1 MDKKRASHQTE
12 QLAEMHTA
20 QLWIGP
26 HNFLVQQATLLLQ
39 TIFCTKK
46 GCATCTTCK
55 HIKEKQHHA
64 VKWYYPEKQYTIE
77 YVHDI
82 LATIAFKL
90 NKTEHFF
97 FIIQKADF
105 LTPACAN
112 RLLKSIEEPPPG
124 YHFLLLAERK
134 EQLLPTIRSRCIIK
148 LFYAA
153 NIASPHT
160 NLYSYFTT
168 TNHTSPSEFLKTL
181 DQSSINERE
190 TIELLD
196 TLLTYWA
203 TQYKKAVQK
212 SQEQAI
218 TKKAQILGILTHAAK
233 KPPMPGSS
241 KLFWRNLFLQFR
253 LHK

>member
-12 QLAEMHTA
+12 QLAKIHTA

-46 GCATCTTCK
+46 GCTTCITCQR
-55 HIKEKQHHA
+55 IKEKQHHA
-64 VKWYYPEKQYTIE
+64 IKWYYPEKQYTVE
-77 YVHDI
+77 YMRDI
-82 LATIAFKL
+82 LATISFKL
-90 NKTEHFF
+90 NKAEHFF

-112 RLLKSIEEPPPG
+112 RLLKSIEEPPLG

-134 EQLLPTIRSRCIIK
+134 EQLLPTIRSRCIIR
-148 LFYAA
+148 LFYAPNTA
-153 NIASPHT
+153 DSHP
-160 NLYSYFTT
+160 NLYSYFTA
-168 TNHTSPSEFLKTL
+168 TNHASPSEFLKTL
-181 DQSSINERE
+181 DQSNINERE
-190 TIELLD
+190 TVELLD
-196 TLLTYWA
+196 RLFTYWT
-203 TQYKKAVQK
+203 TQYKKAVQ
-212 SQEQAI
+212 SNQEQTI
-218 TKKAQILGILTHAAK
+218 SKRVHVLEILTHAAK